1 MDSSLSLLCQAL
13 SAHHETTCLVYRKPR
28 AAVAWQRTH
37 WKGGKEKRPTQCAHT
52 YMHTCTTAAVHTTHE
67 YIQATCTHTD
77 TMHVYTHTSPCT
89 HTYTTASVYTTEYT
103 QTTQIQHTCTTNTHT
118 HTSIYS
124 NTCTHH
130 THKYTQ
136 TTYADNTHT
145 SHMCTLSTS
154 TQLHA

>member
-37 WKGGKEKRPTQCAHT
+37 WKDGKKRPTQCAHT

-103 QTTQIQHTCTTNTHT
+103 QTTHTHRYNTHASQIHIHT
-118 HTSIYS
+118 HPYTLTPVHTIHTSIHKPPMQ
-124 NTCTHH
+124 TTHIHH
-130 THKYTQ
+130 TCVH
-136 TTYADNTHT
+136 
-145 SHMCTLSTS
+145 
-154 TQLHA
+154 